1 MAGAVG
7 LFVGVSTGGC
17 ATISGNSRLTGLR
30 SHFGHWL
37 CSRQHGTDS
46 GGVDLAPERAGCACS
61 NLFACSMSEQTNKQL
76 LYSERA
82 EPSAVKGAPILFYHC
97 VALVVVTIYTNIQ
110 MLVGWM
116 FFGFEEVS
124 DDGHINGGLPVWAPC
139 FYGTHLCT
147 MLASRSLCLSL
158 YSVSTCS

>member
-76 LYSERA
+76 LYSERDTRRTFGGQGR
-82 EPSAVKGAPILFYHC
+82 PHFVLPLRGTRCCDNIHKYSNVGG
-97 VALVVVTIYTNIQ
+97 LVVLWV
-110 MLVGWM
+110 
-116 FFGFEEVS
+116 
-124 DDGHINGGLPVWAPC
+124 
-139 FYGTHLCT
+139 
-147 MLASRSLCLSL
+147 
-158 YSVSTCS
+158 

>member
-76 LYSERA
+76 LYSERDTRRTFGGQGR
-82 EPSAVKGAPILFYHC
+82 PHFFYHC

-110 MLVGWM
+110 ISVGWL
-116 FFGFEEVS
+116 FFGFEEV
-124 DDGHINGGLPVWAPC
+124 
-139 FYGTHLCT
+139 
-147 MLASRSLCLSL
+147 
-158 YSVSTCS
+158 

>member
-46 GGVDLAPERAGCACS
+46 GGVDLAPERAGCAGS
-61 NLFACSMSEQTNKQL
+61 NLSACSVSEQTNKQL
-76 LYSERA
+76 LYSVRDTRRYLSGLVR
-82 EPSAVKGAPILFYHC
+82 PHC
-97 VALVVVTIYTNIQ
+97 VALVAIYTNIQ
-110 MLVGWM
+110 ISVGW
-116 FFGFEEVS
+116 FFGLGSLQMMVTYTRV
-124 DDGHINGGLPVWAPC
+124 LLAT
-139 FYGTHLCT
+139 GTHLWT
-147 MLASRSLCLSL
+147 MFASKSLCRSL